1 MQFWVVDSSQSAN
14 AFTYGGNHHA
24 VPDDDLPPRG
34 PQGAATF
41 VFPVAFVNWYPC
53 LYLLG
58 RPDPFGLPSWFAFL
72 PVVALLTLV
81 VAGLAWRTGVRHYTS
96 TGS

>member
-1 MQFWVVDSSQSAN
+1 M
-14 AFTYGGNHHA
+14 
-24 VPDDDLPPRG
+24 
-34 PQGAATF
+34 
-41 VFPVAFVNWYPC
+41 
-53 LYLLG
+53 
-58 RPDPFGLPSWFAFL
+58 PSWFSAFS